1 MPRSAR
7 GLLRVGGATMESA
20 GFLRVARVFD
30 STAAGALRAEVLAEI
45 GRYPWWWS
53 TWVGAAA
60 ASWWGGG
67 PASAPS
73 SSTFQP
79 ANIRSAWRRRLLKI
93 PLGAHGGAIGALSH
107 DAIRAVVR
115 AHAERCAHPD
125 GSPILSQDARLVE
138 LTAVVSLPGA
148 FAQDPHA
155 DVLEDDPDHPA
166 RATDADPTP
175 TPSRP
180 PRPKQPPTPPP
191 RSTILTSWVS
201 LQAVSPRDGPTV
213 IFPGTHARGGGP
225 ARMAPRAVRAWEGSD
240 VSEDDAWFI
249 RQMHADAIIRAATAA
264 DAYPSGASRDASSS
278 AAARLERSERW
289 WRGLLDDTS
298 TSSSSRD
305 SARMARANGPA
316 SSSAS
321 ASCSSDT
328 SPSLMT
334 CDAGDMVVM
343 DARVWH
349 YGAAHLGRTPRVLL
363 NVTFQDDPVGRHGD
377 ARAPTRVQGFTY
389 HAHESVVDRYVVRDF
404 A

>member
-1 MPRSAR
+1 MD
-7 GLLRVGGATMESA
+7 SA

-53 TWVGAAA
+53 TWLGAA

-93 PLGAHGGAIGALSH
+93 PLGAHGGVIGALSH

-115 AHAERCAHPD
+115 AHAEQCANPD
-125 GSPILSQDARLVE
+125 GSPMLSPDARLVE

-175 TPSRP
+175 IPSRP
-180 PRPKQPPTPPP
+180 PNRTPASPP

-213 IFPGTHARGGGP
+213 IFPGTHARGDEP
-225 ARMAPRAVRAWEGSD
+225 ARMAPRAVRAWQGSD

-249 RQMHADAIIRAATAA
+249 RQMHADAVVRAASAR
-264 DAYPSGASRDASSS
+264 DASSASSS
-278 AAARLERSERW
+278 AARLERNERW
-289 WRGLLDDTS
+289 WRGLRDDT
-298 TSSSSRD
+298 TPSSSSRD
-305 SARMARANGPA
+305 SSRIDSSRESFRANGAA
-316 SSSAS
+316 SSSA
-321 ASCSSDT
+321 CSSDA
-328 SPSLMT
+328 SPSVMA

-349 YGAAHLGRTPRVLL
+349 YGAAHLGDTPRVLL
-363 NVTFQDDPVGRHGD
+363 NVTFQDDPKERPGD
-377 ARAPTRVQGFTY
+377 ARTPTRVRGFTY
-389 HAHESVVDRYVVRDF
+389 HAHESVVDRYAARDF
-404 A
+404 S

>member
-1 MPRSAR
+1 MD
-7 GLLRVGGATMESA
+7 SA

-53 TWVGAAA
+53 TWLGAA

-93 PLGAHGGAIGALSH
+93 PLGAHGGVIGALSH

-115 AHAERCAHPD
+115 AHAERCANPD
-125 GSPILSQDARLVE
+125 GSPMLSPDARLVE

-155 DVLEDDPDHPA
+155 DVLEDDPDHHA
-166 RATDADPTP
+166 RATDADPNRTP
-175 TPSRP
+175 AS
-180 PRPKQPPTPPP
+180 PP

-213 IFPGTHARGGGP
+213 IFPGTHARGDEP
-225 ARMAPRAVRAWEGSD
+225 ARMAPRAVRAWQGSD

-249 RQMHADAIIRAATAA
+249 RQMHADAVVRAAST
-264 DAYPSGASRDASSS
+264 SASSS
-278 AAARLERSERW
+278 ARLERSERW
-289 WRGLLDDTS
+289 WRGLRDDT
-298 TSSSSRD
+298 TPSSSSCDASRID
-305 SARMARANGPA
+305 SSQKRFRANGAA
-316 SSSAS
+316 SSAPRASAS
-321 ASCSSDT
+321 ASA
-328 SPSLMT
+328 SPSVMA

-349 YGAAHLGRTPRVLL
+349 YGAAHLGDTPRVLL
-363 NVTFQDDPVGRHGD
+363 NVTFQDDPKKRHGD
-377 ARAPTRVQGFTY
+377 ARTPTRVRGFTY
-389 HAHESVVDRYVVRDF
+389 HAHESVVDRYVARDF
-404 A
+404 S